1 MVKVASLNANGLRE
15 YWRRQQALCVCEA
28 DIICLQETHW
38 DDSMVEDV
46 RREWLGDV
54 FVSQG
59 EAKARGVAILVKQ
72 GVVEGVKMVANDGRG
87 RLVGGRLDIAVGMMW
102 RSDSSR
108 RELEGAMSVGGMG
121 AAGVSQPTG
130 GVRGRHIVQ

>member
-1 MVKVASLNANGLRE
+1 MVKVASLNANGLRD

-28 DIICLQETHW
+28 DIICLQETNW
-38 DDSMVEDV
+38 DDRVVEDV

-72 GVVEGVKMVANDGRG
+72 GVVEGVRLVVNDGRG
-87 RLVGGRLDIAVGMMW
+87 RLVGVSFGYLGKILGSIVCM
-102 RSDSSR
+102 R
-108 RELEGAMSVGGMG
+108 RMR
-121 AAGVSQPTG
+121 
-130 GVRGRHIVQ
+130 RGRGGCF